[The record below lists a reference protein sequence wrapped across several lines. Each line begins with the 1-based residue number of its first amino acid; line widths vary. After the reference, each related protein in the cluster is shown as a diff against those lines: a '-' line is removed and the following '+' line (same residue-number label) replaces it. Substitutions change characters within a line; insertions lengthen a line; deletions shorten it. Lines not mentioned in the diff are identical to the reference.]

1 MPFPVIMSLLVLPD
15 SELDEFFSS
24 SNFDLSFESRLRLE
38 LVAFFSSFVETSGKK
53 IGHFLDDVT
62 SQSELTAK
70 LGT

>member
-38 LVAFFSSFVETSGKK
+38 LVAFFSSFVETPGKNWP
-53 IGHFLDDVT
+53 LLR
-62 SQSELTAK
+62 S
-70 LGT
+70 